1 MKLTTLRRWAPWI
14 TLVVLF
20 SIATTLLSW
29 WQFSRRE
36 EIVQRIDQVI
46 QNYDKP
52 PVPFAELNWQLDEF
66 GQTEAEWT
74 PVLVSGSYL
83 PQEAVIVRNRPL
95 SGQAGFLQLV
105 PLLLDDGRI
114 LLIERGWLAAGQRIT
129 EPVSNPLPGSGRHE
143 LQLRLRAPEVN
154 LGREPVAGQL
164 ASIHPA
170 DLSQALAR
178 YGDLITD
185 RYGRLVSESPG
196 YSSAPMGMP
205 KPTLSEGNHLS
216 YALQWILFGIMAFA
230 ALIWAYRNDRR
241 IRLEEQGLLAP
252 KIRKKTLS
260 DLDNDFEDQNQ

>member
-1 MKLTTLRRWAPWI
+1 LKLTTLRRWAPWI

-66 GQTEAEWT
+66 GQSEAEWT

-170 DLSQALAR
+170 DLSQALAS
-178 YGDLITD
+178 YGELITD

>member
-1 MKLTTLRRWAPWI
+1 MKLITLRRWAPWI

-36 EIVQRIDQVI
+36 EIVERIDQVI

-52 PVPFAELNWQLDEF
+52 AVAFSELDWVLDDF
-66 GQTEAEWT
+66 GQSADEWT

-83 PQEAVIVRNRPL
+83 TQEAVIVRNRPL

-114 LLIERGWLAAGQRIT
+114 LMVERGWLQSGQRIT
-129 EPVSNPLPGSGRHE
+129 EPSSNPLPQASRHE
-143 LQLRLRAPEVN
+143 LQVRLRAPEVD
-154 LGREPVAGQL
+154 LRRDPVPGQL

-170 DLSQALAR
+170 HLTEALAS
-178 YGDLITD
+178 YGTLITD
-185 RYGRLVSESPG
+185 RYGRLVTESPG
-196 YSSAPMGMP
+196 YSVVPMGMP
-205 KPTLSEGNHLS
+205 KPTLNEGNHLS
-216 YALQWILFGIMAFA
+216 YALQWILFGLMAFA
-230 ALIWAYRNDRR
+230 ALLWAYRNDRR
-241 IRLEEQGLLAP
+241 IRLEEQGLLEP